1 MSIVKITSIEN
12 TSERKESTSGQMQE
26 AWKLASKL
34 EIISITI
41 LLLKCFKQLQPQE
54 QAISS
59 SLDEI
64 SSHASIL
71 SASESQCFL
80 GPPYL
85 IVRRE
90 MIYCTYSPKLYFS
103 HSVVKG
109 RKFYLKTPHRSQSPE
124 RHLQLS
130 ISIKTSISKMKE

>member
-41 LLLKCFKQLQPQE
+41 LLLKCFKQIQPQE

-64 SSHASIL
+64 SSHSVL
-71 SASESQCFL
+71 CVSESQCFL
-80 GPPYL
+80 RPPYL

-90 MIYCTYSPKLYFS
+90 MIYSTYSPKLYFS